1 MSGPRCPHCRASP
14 TFVQREWAERRW
26 RCEKCGKTFTG
37 KEPRKG
43 GSEDEQSA

>member
-1 MSGPRCPHCRASP
+1 MSGPRYPHCRASP
-14 TFVQREWAERRW
+14 TFVQREWLKRRW

-37 KEPRKG
+37 KEQRKG